1 MKLAFFGHSDSAGT
15 RLANPEDACPRVI
28 ERLLATHGIDCEVRH
43 RLLFAG
49 PTAAAFLEREVA
61 AEEPD
66 VVVIATSTY
75 GALIKMVSKRMRQR
89 FGERAGDLAA
99 RTERF
104 VSRHPGP
111 PGSKRATA
119 FAEARRVG
127 RRLIGT
133 TGDFSEDAL
142 ADCYADCFLAVARRE
157 DVHGIVVGGAAYTDA
172 VWRLNPGAEQAQ
184 ARMDTRFAA
193 SARDH
198 RLDWISHQALLGGPA
213 HKLPYY
219 EPDGVHTDAR
229 SHRLLAE
236 AIVAAVL
243 ARQ

>member
-1 MKLAFFGHSDSAGT
+1 M
-15 RLANPEDACPRVI
+15 
-28 ERLLATHGIDCEVRH
+28 
-43 RLLFAG
+43 
-49 PTAAAFLEREVA
+49 A

-66 VVVIATSTY
+66 IVVIATSTY
-75 GALIKMVSKRMRQR
+75 GVLIKMVSKRVRQR
-89 FGERAGDLAA
+89 FGDRAGDLAA

-104 VSRHPGP
+104 VARHPGP
-111 PGSKRATA
+111 AGSKRATA

-127 RRLIGT
+127 RRIIGT
-133 TGDFSEDAL
+133 TGDSSEDAL
-142 ADCYADCFLAVARRE
+142 AECYADCFLTIARRE
-157 DVHGIVVGGAAYTDA
+157 DLHGIVVGGAAYTDA

-184 ARMDTRFAA
+184 ARMDARFEASTRE
-193 SARDH
+193 H

-213 HKLPYY
+213 RKLPYY
-219 EPDGVHTDAR
+219 QADGVHTDAR